1 MLRCNKCNQGEPHLG
16 DSWCLACSA
25 VEALTGELRSAWGAP
40 GSRLLANDI
49 CVSAVRQIRALRRLG
64 IAGAGKG
71 RAASPRKG
79 AERGRASSASQ
90 RERPASEAV
99 APEPPQPPPAE
110 AREGERPPSVKAEP
124 AAEAS
129 EYEYTEE
136 EDEDDGEPDEDTG
149 LKAAPKAAPNKDDR
163 TELPRRRESERQ
175 ASAPPADPDRAGHRD
190 RSDKEHRTSRRDRD
204 RRERSRSRRRR
215 GTDRGHEHREHGQRG
230 EGKRKRKHRAG
241 SKHPRLWRANQDPF
255 KRFHHRQPDSFWDR
269 APLDP

>member
-110 AREGERPPSVKAEP
+110 ARDGDRPPSVKAEP
-124 AAEAS
+124 TGEAS
-129 EYEYTEE
+129 EYEYT
-136 EDEDDGEPDEDTG
+136 TT
-149 LKAAPKAAPNKDDR
+149 R
-163 TELPRRRESERQ
+163 T
-175 ASAPPADPDRAGHRD
+175 
-190 RSDKEHRTSRRDRD
+190 KRTVSRTRI
-204 RRERSRSRRRR
+204 
-215 GTDRGHEHREHGQRG
+215 
-230 EGKRKRKHRAG
+230 
-241 SKHPRLWRANQDPF
+241 
-255 KRFHHRQPDSFWDR
+255 
-269 APLDP
+269 

>member
-25 VEALTGELRSAWGAP
+25 VEALTGELRSAWGAQ

-49 CVSAVRQIRALRRLG
+49 CVTAVRQIRALRRLG

-71 RAASPRKG
+71 RASSPRKG
-79 AERGRASSASQ
+79 AERGRASSASH
-90 RERPASEAV
+90 RERPAAEAA
-99 APEPPQPPPAE
+99 APEPAQAPTAE
-110 AREGERPPSVKAEP
+110 ARDAEKLTSVKTEP
-124 AAEAS
+124 AGEAS

-136 EDEDDGEPDEDTG
+136 EDEEEAEPGDETG
-149 LKAAPKAAPNKDDR
+149 LKAAPKAAANKDDR
-163 TELPRRRESERQ
+163 SELPRRRETERQ
-175 ASAPPADPDRAGHRD
+175 ASVPPAEPDRAGHRD
-190 RSDKEHRTSRRDRD
+190 RSDREHRSSRRDRD

-215 GTDRGHEHREHGQRG
+215 GTDHRHEHREHGQRG

-255 KRFHHRQPDSFWDR
+255 KRFHHKQPESFWDR